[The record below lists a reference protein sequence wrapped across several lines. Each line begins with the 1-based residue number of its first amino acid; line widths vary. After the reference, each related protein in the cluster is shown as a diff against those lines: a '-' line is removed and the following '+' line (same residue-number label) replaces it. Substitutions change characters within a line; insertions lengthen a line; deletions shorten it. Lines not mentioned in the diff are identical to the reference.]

1 MNSRACKAISRH
13 SDVMLLEWLKTL
25 VPESEHKKLNVNNL
39 HQYLPDTNYF
49 FVNREIRLS
58 FYSPKWVRKGLKKL
72 VKHGRELATITMADL
87 EALAKSRQ
95 VSDEY

>member
-1 MNSRACKAISRH
+1 MNSKACKAISRH
-13 SDVMLLEWLKTL
+13 SDVLLLEWLKTL
-25 VPESEHKKLNVNNL
+25 VSDEAKEQINTSNIQSL
-39 HQYLPDTNYF
+39 LPSTNYF
-49 FVNREIRLS
+49 FMDKTLRLS

-95 VSDEY
+95 VADEY